1 MAAYKIVFLP
11 LMRKENLVDYA
22 LKLEKEFRNL
32 GIMCRSDCGSS
43 AIGKRYARTD
53 EMGIPLAVTID
64 YDTLENHSVTLRDLD
79 SMK

>member
-11 LMRKENLVDYA
+11 LMRKDNLVDYA
-22 LKLEKEFRNL
+22 LKLEKEFRMM

-53 EMGIPLAVTID
+53 EMGIPLACTID
-64 YDTLENHSVTLRDLD
+64 YDTLEKHTVTLRDLN